1 MKIVAILSVGAVF
14 LLALLSQASQILN
27 FLPRLVA
34 LGRNPYLIFGAN
46 TWAVAP
52 EPGALL
58 LVGASLVGLATL
70 IRRRLHDDQKR

>member
-1 MKIVAILSVGAVF
+1 MKIITIVSVGAVV
-14 LLALLSQASQILN
+14 LLAA

-34 LGRNPYLIFGAN
+34 LGRGSPYRIFGAS

-70 IRRRLHDDQKR
+70 IRRRLRDNQKR